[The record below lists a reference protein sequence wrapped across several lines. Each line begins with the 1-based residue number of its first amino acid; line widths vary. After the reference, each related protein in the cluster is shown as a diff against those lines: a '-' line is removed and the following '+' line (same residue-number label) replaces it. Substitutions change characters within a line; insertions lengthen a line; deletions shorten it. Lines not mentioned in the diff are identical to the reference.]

1 MRGGAGMRYRLLGR
15 AAALRV
21 SEVALG
27 TGKFG
32 RAVSPEQAQSVLG
45 SYADAGGR
53 FIDTAVGYQGGESEK
68 IVGRF
73 VGSQRDDFVIG
84 TKWAVG
90 MMRDE
95 PFPGRGTSRKAM
107 TRSVEASLRRLGTD
121 YIDVLWTHGF
131 DRETPVEEIMAGF
144 DQLVTA
150 GKILYAGLGT
160 HPAWKVAR
168 AATIAELRGWTPLAA
183 ITTEYGA
190 AERDA
195 ERELLPAAEA
205 IGFGVVAWSPL
216 GGGFLARTGL
226 EGTSPASHLPHWTNA
241 GRPTARDLTVHAAV
255 HDVARQ
261 LAVAPAAVGYAWLLD
276 RARHSTTSIV
286 PVMAASSSEQLRQ
299 SLRALDLELNDEQR
313 HSIDTAG
320 DPELG
325 EPHVHN
331 LDSDPLYFPGEP
343 YPPAI
348 RAA

>member
-1 MRGGAGMRYRLLGR
+1 MRYRLLGR

-32 RAVSPEQAQSVLG
+32 RVVPAETAQAVLTG
-45 SYADAGGR
+45 YADAGGR
-53 FIDTAVGYQGGESEK
+53 FIDTAAGYQGGESEK
-68 IVGRF
+68 IVATF
-73 VGSQRDDFVIG
+73 VGGQRDDFVIG

-95 PFPGRGTSRKAM
+95 PFPGRGTGRKAM
-107 TRSVEASLRRLGTD
+107 TRSIEASLRRLGTD

-144 DQLVTA
+144 EQLVTA

-216 GGGFLARTGL
+216 GGGFLARASADGKPPT
-226 EGTSPASHLPHWTNA
+226 SHLPHWHGP
-241 GRPTARDLTVHAAV
+241 GRPTSRDLAVHAAV
-255 HDVARQ
+255 HDIARE
-261 LAVAPAAVGYAWLLD
+261 LDLAPAAVGYAWLLD
-276 RARHSTTSIV
+276 RARHSSTSIV
-286 PVMAASSSEQLRQ
+286 PVMAASNPEQLRQ
-299 SLRALDLELNDEQR
+299 SLRALDVQLSDDQR
-313 HSIDTAG
+313 RRIDAAG
-320 DPELG
+320 RPELG

-331 LDSDPLYFPGEP
+331 LDSDPLHFPGEH

-348 RAA
+348 PAA

>member
-1 MRGGAGMRYRLLGR
+1 
-15 AAALRV
+15 
-21 SEVALG
+21 
-27 TGKFG
+27 
-32 RAVSPEQAQSVLG
+32 
-45 SYADAGGR
+45 
-53 FIDTAVGYQGGESEK
+53 
-68 IVGRF
+68 
-73 VGSQRDDFVIG
+73 
-84 TKWAVG
+84 

-216 GGGFLARTGL
+216 GGGFLARPSQ
-226 EGTSPASHLPHWTNA
+226 EGKAPTSHVPHWTNA
-241 GRPTARDLTVHAAV
+241 GRPTTRDLSVHAAV
-255 HDVARQ
+255 HDIARE
-261 LAVAPAAVGYAWLLD
+261 LDAAAAAVGYAWLLD

-286 PVMAASSSEQLRQ
+286 PVMAASHPEQLRQ
-299 SLRALDLELNDEQR
+299 SLRALDLQLSDEQR
-313 HSIDTAG
+313 HRIDAAG
-320 DPELG
+320 EPHLG

-331 LDSDPLYFPGEP
+331 LDSDPLYFPGEH
-343 YPPAI
+343 YQPAI
-348 RAA
+348 PAA

>member
-1 MRGGAGMRYRLLGR
+1 MRYRLLGR

-32 RAVSPEQAQSVLG
+32 RAVPAEAALAVLG
-45 SYADAGGR
+45 CYADAGGR
-53 FIDTAVGYQGGESEK
+53 FIDTAAGYQAGEAEK

-73 VGSQRDDFVIG
+73 AGAHRDDFVIG

-90 MMRDE
+90 VTRDE
-95 PFPGRGTSRKAM
+95 PFPVRGTSRKAM
-107 TRSVEASLRRLGTD
+107 ARSVEASLRRLGTD

-131 DRETPVEEIMAGF
+131 DRETPVDEIMAGF

-150 GKILYAGLGT
+150 GKVLYVGLGT
-160 HPAWKVAR
+160 HPAWKAAR

-216 GGGFLARTGL
+216 GGGFLARTGQD
-226 EGTSPASHLPHWTNA
+226 GRAPASHLPHWTNS
-241 GRPTARDLTVHAAV
+241 GRPTARDLAVHAEV
-255 HDVARQ
+255 RDVARQ
-261 LAVAPAAVGYAWLLD
+261 LDVAPAAVGYAWLLD
-276 RARHSTTSIV
+276 RARRSSTTIV
-286 PVMAASSSEQLRQ
+286 PEMAASSPEQLRQ
-299 SLRALDLELNDEQR
+299 SLRALDLELSDEQR
-313 HSIDTAG
+313 GRIDAAG
-320 DPELG
+320 EPHLG
-325 EPHVHN
+325 EPHLHN
-331 LDSDPLYFPGEP
+331 LASDPVYFPGDH

-348 RAA
+348 PAA

>member
-1 MRGGAGMRYRLLGR
+1 MTMRYRLLGR

-21 SEVALG
+21 SEMALG

-32 RAVSPEQAQSVLG
+32 RAVPPEQAREVLAG
-45 SYADAGGR
+45 YADAGGR
-53 FIDTAVGYQGGESEK
+53 FIDTAAGYQGGESEK
-68 IVGRF
+68 IVGEF
-73 VGSQRDDFVIG
+73 TGSQRDNFVIG

-150 GKILYAGLGT
+150 GKVLYAGLGT

-216 GGGFLARTGL
+216 GGGFLARPGR
-226 EGTSPASHLPHWTNA
+226 EGKPPASHLPHWTNP
-241 GRPTARDLTVHAAV
+241 GRPTARDLLVHTAV
-255 HDVARQ
+255 HDIAIE
-261 LAVAPAAVGYAWLLD
+261 LDAAPAAVGYAWLLD
-276 RARHSTTSIV
+276 RARRSAATIV
-286 PVMAASSSEQLRQ
+286 PVMAASNPGQLRQ
-299 SLRALDLELNDEQR
+299 SLRALDLQLSDEQR
-313 HSIDTAG
+313 HRIDAAG
-320 DPELG
+320 EPHLG

-331 LDSDPLYFPGEP
+331 LDSDPLYFPGEH

-348 RAA
+348 PAA